1 MATNYEDIMIRI
13 TTKSDLK
20 AVRETISALQDLRR
34 ECTNLRPEIAYID
47 SDLQDFNDTAKDTAK
62 NSKGLGKSLSTTTK
76 ETKKG
81 ASAWSQ
87 YVKSVKQMKGIDKY
101 LGLSKL
107 TSPFTKLFRTVGNRF
122 YRRIAMWIF
131 NGIKEGFGLVLDWS
145 KQFGGNMAAS
155 MDKINASLSNMKKG
169 FGALVEPI
177 INAVAPAIEWLSDR
191 VLELSNAFAK
201 LFATVFNQG
210 YYLKATKG
218 LTNAFDRTG
227 DAIGGAA
234 KKMKDFTLGFDEL
247 NVLSDNGGAG
257 GGSGGSGSSLSALID
272 DYKMLET
279 MDLSEYSLANRIG
292 ISIGEALYGKEG
304 LDALAQEYQT
314 KYKPLGVSVG
324 EYLGNAIFLGIG
336 YSINADKLAEAIF
349 PKSFLDKCTRIFT
362 NLYEPLG
369 FTITGYL
376 INTVQ
381 TSVPQ
386 LIWGV
391 LNKMGLVDTSWF
403 EALNIL
409 AGDEDRTEKT
419 TGGFKGK
426 WGMVD
431 YLITRPWNAL
441 LQDLTGKTSEEID
454 KAYVQ
459 TQKNIADTLKNKK
472 NWKLSNLLDPWG
484 FGGSLGEQIGGSS
497 WENKTGFWLRDGNYY
512 DMMYG
517 GTSEKA
523 MNDIRSINEFA
534 FSDTI
539 KNRKAL
545 DSDREA
551 NIQKTVISG
560 KNAIDTIFRHWE
572 DAENARFKKMSD
584 RLLGDVVHL
593 GDTVTGALTNAVT
606 SDKISNG
613 LKTMLNIVGK
623 AYEETL
629 PAKVSNGIDGALTQI
644 NKLSNVK
651 INVSMGIDNG
661 ISAIESA
668 LDRVNG
674 KLPTMNSLVGNVN
687 GSFVTLKN
695 TMNDVTGSF
704 NSMTQSLLTMLG
716 NFGDK
721 VASSVRSAV
730 AGGIKQ
736 YATGGI
742 FPNEG
747 QLFIA
752 RESGPELVSSIGHKT
767 QVTNNAQIIS
777 GISSGVADANTGV
790 IEAIYDL
797 ISVVRSKDTV
807 VNIGSKEIGNAND
820 TYNNTRGARVDDGS
834 FANAY

>member
-20 AVRETISALQDLRR
+20 GVRETISALQDLRKASQNASGDVLR
-34 ECTNLRPEIAYID
+34 LDKCLENVSENASDCASNTNGI
-47 SDLQDFNDTAKDTAK
+47 S
-62 NSKGLGKSLSTTTK
+62 KSLNKTTSA
-76 ETKKG
+76 TKKG

-145 KQFGGNMAAS
+145 KQFGGNLAGS
-155 MDKINASLSNMKKG
+155 MDKINASLSNMKKS

-177 INAVAPAIEWLSDR
+177 VNAVAPAIEWLSDR
-191 VLELSNAFAK
+191 VLELSNTLAK

-218 LTNAFDRTG
+218 MTNAFDRTG

-234 KKMKDFTLGFDEL
+234 KKMKEFTLGFDEL
-247 NVLSDNGGAG
+247 NVLSDNGGSG
-257 GGSGGSGSSLSALID
+257 GGSGSSGSSVSALLE
-272 DYKMLET
+272 DYEKLET
-279 MDLSEYSLANRIG
+279 MDLSEFGLADRIG

-314 KYKPLGVSVG
+314 KFKPLGTSVG

-349 PKSFLDKCTRIFT
+349 PKSFLDKMVDIYERRF
-362 NLYEPLG
+362 EPLG
-369 FTITGYL
+369 YTISGFLANSIATAL
-376 INTVQ
+376 
-381 TSVPQ
+381 PQ
-386 LIWGV
+386 LLWKGM
-391 LNKMGLVDTSWF
+391 NKVGIIDTEW
-403 EALNIL
+403 EDALDFL
-409 AGDEDRTEKT
+409 AEDRARKPEFNTFE
-419 TGGFKGK
+419 
-426 WGMVD
+426 
-431 YLITRPWNAL
+431 YLVTRPLNAL
-441 LQDLTGKTSEEID
+441 LQDVTGKSADEID
-454 KAYVQ
+454 KSYKDF
-459 TQKNIADTLKNKK
+459 QKKLVKDTPKLFDKILHPIEWGEQLGASLKTDKWKIDLSQIETTGFSYYDIVFGNFIADA
-472 NWKLSNLLDPWG
+472 
-484 FGGSLGEQIGGSS
+484 E
-497 WENKTGFWLRDGNYY
+497 RDIHIVDN
-512 DMMYG
+512 
-517 GTSEKA
+517 
-523 MNDIRSINEFA
+523 FA
-534 FSDTI
+534 FSSFSLTMARMEDARR
-539 KNRKAL
+539 KN
-545 DSDREA
+545 
-551 NIQKTVISG
+551 
-560 KNAIDTIFRHWE
+560 IDTTVTNGINALNTVFKHWE
-572 DAENARFKKMSD
+572 DLENAKFKKLTD
-584 RLLGDVVHL
+584 RLLGDVVNL
-593 GDTVTGALTNAVT
+593 GDKVTGALTNAVT

-651 INVSMGIDNG
+651 INVSMGIENG
-661 ISAIESA
+661 IGAIESA

-704 NSMTQSLLTMLG
+704 NSMTESLLTMLG

-736 YATGGI
+736 YATGGT
-742 FPNEG
+742 PDVG

-752 RESGPELVSSIGHKT
+752 RESGAELVGNIGGKT
-767 QVTNNAQIIS
+767 RVANNDQIVS

-790 IEAIYDL
+790 IDAIYDL